1 MLGPV
6 KTAVRSLLRRP
17 AVAVVAVVS
26 LAVGIGVNTAVFSI
40 VDALF
45 LRPPAIQN
53 PENLVYVIGHFKD
66 SGDAIFDWSDYK
78 EITAQTSAFSGVTA
92 YMRRGGEWR
101 NGDEMTMLLVHCI
114 ADNYFDLLG
123 VKPALGRIPE
133 PGRDYSGD
141 SEPPLILTNW
151 FWRERMGGRA
161 DIIGQPMQFRD
172 HVFRVAAVLPPGF
185 QGVDSM
191 GFAHVWIP
199 AGSWA
204 RFWKSDLERGGGQ
217 FEVLGRLRHGATIE
231 QAQAQ
236 LDLVARRIEANDSR
250 VPKGRGFVARSIGR
264 QFRERLLPGVLIMA
278 VVALVLLVACANVAA
293 VLLAHAEARRRE
305 IGVRL
310 ALGAGHF
317 ALLRQFLTESAV
329 LACVGAVAGLLLGS
343 WLITLA
349 PVLAPPSDV
358 PIKFDFRV
366 DGRLL
371 LFTGAAVLLTL
382 VIFGLAPLIYS
393 MRVSLLEAL
402 AGSRS
407 VGRSSRSI
415 ARFGFVAAQVALSV
429 VLVAGAVV
437 LMRALAD
444 ARDIYPGY
452 DTSRPL
458 ALVFA
463 SLDGSGGKRPETVV
477 YNEAVS
483 RMMAIGGVETVTY
496 ARHLPLVDSGS
507 GAYISVIPQG
517 APADAT
523 PPRVYFNLVGPRFFE
538 TLGVRMTSGRPFAD
552 SDHHGG
558 APVAI
563 VNAEAARRFWPG
575 QDARGKTLRI
585 RDQQYEVVGVAANG
599 RIASLYETPAPAIF
613 LPASRIEWGET
624 ILIAR
629 TKVDPAAVLKE
640 VAKTAGRTTGLRVYM
655 SMTLRTL
662 MKDALYRDWVP
673 TVLGC
678 ALAVIGLLLAAG
690 GLYGAISYATQRRM
704 SEFGVRIAVGARAG
718 QIGSLV
724 LKQAAWI
731 CCTGI
736 PAGVVLFAATFRYYG
751 ATLLR
756 NRPLD
761 TISLVVATA
770 VTIAVVLLGAI
781 VPAVR
786 AAKLDPVQV
795 LRSE

>member
-1 MLGPV
+1 V
-6 KTAVRSLLRRP
+6 T
-17 AVAVVAVVS
+17 VVAVVS
-26 LAVGIGVNTAVFSI
+26 LAVGIGVNSAVFSI

-45 LRPPAIQN
+45 LRPPAIRN
-53 PENLVYVIGHFKD
+53 PDNLVYVIGHFKD
-66 SGDAIFDWSDYK
+66 SGDAIFDWSDYQ
-78 EITAQTSAFSGVTA
+78 EITAQNTAFSGVTG

-101 NGDEMTMLLVHCI
+101 NGDEMTMLLVHCV

-123 VKPALGRIPE
+123 VRPAFGQIPE
-133 PGRDYSGD
+133 AGHDYSAD
-141 SEPPLILTNW
+141 AEPPLILTNW
-151 FWRERMGGRA
+151 FWRERMGGRP
-161 DIIGQPMQFRD
+161 DVIGQRMQFRD
-172 HVFRVAAVLPPGF
+172 HVFRIAAVLPPGF
-185 QGVDSM
+185 QGVDTL

-204 RFWKSDLERGGGQ
+204 RFWKNDLERGGGQ
-217 FEVLGRLRHGATIE
+217 FEVLGRLRQGATIE

-310 ALGAGHF
+310 ALGAGRF
-317 ALLRQFLTESAV
+317 ALLRQFLTESTV
-329 LACVGAVAGLLLGS
+329 LAFTGAAAGLLLGS

-349 PVLAPPSDV
+349 PALAPPSDV

-366 DGRLL
+366 DLRLL
-371 LFTGAAVLLTL
+371 IFTAGAVLVTL
-382 VIFGLAPLIYS
+382 LIFGLAPLAYS
-393 MRVSLLEAL
+393 LRVSLLEAL
-402 AGSRS
+402 AGSRTA
-407 VGRSSRSI
+407 GRNSRSV

-429 VLVAGAVV
+429 VLVAGAFV
-437 LMRALAD
+437 LMRGLAD

-452 DTSRPL
+452 DSSRPL

-463 SLDGSGGKRPETVV
+463 SLDGTGGKRPETTV
-477 YNEAVS
+477 YDEAAA
-483 RMMAIGGVETVTY
+483 RMQSAGGVETVTY

-507 GAYISVIPQG
+507 GAYLSVVPQG
-517 APADAT
+517 AAADAT
-523 PPRVYFNLVGPRFFE
+523 PPRIYFNLVGPRFFE
-538 TLGVRMTSGRPFAD
+538 ILGVRMTSGRRFTD

-558 APVAI
+558 AAATI

-575 QDARGKTLRI
+575 QDALGKTLRI
-585 RDQQYEVVGVAANG
+585 HDQQYEVVGVATNG

-613 LPASRIEWGET
+613 LPACRLEWGET
-624 ILIAR
+624 IFIAR
-629 TKVDPAAVLKE
+629 TKADPAAVLKE
-640 VAKTAGRTTGLRVYM
+640 IAKAAGRTTGLRVYA
-655 SMTLRTL
+655 STTLRTL
-662 MKDALYRDWVP
+662 MKDALHADWVP

-678 ALAVIGLLLAAG
+678 ALASIGLLLAAG
-690 GLYGAISYATQRRM
+690 GLYGTISYATQMRM
-704 SEFGVRIAVGARAG
+704 SEFGVRVAVGARAR

-724 LKQAAWI
+724 LKQAVWI
-731 CCTGI
+731 CCAGVPT
-736 PAGVVLFAATFRYYG
+736 GVVLFVAAYRYYG
-751 ATLLR
+751 AMLLR

-761 TISLVVATA
+761 LVSVVIGAAVA
-770 VTIAVVLLGAI
+770 VAVVLAGAL
-781 VPAVR
+781 VPALR
-786 AAKLDPVQV
+786 ASRLDPLQV

>member
-1 MLGPV
+1 
-6 KTAVRSLLRRP
+6 
-17 AVAVVAVVS
+17 VAVVAVVS
-26 LAVGIGVNTAVFSI
+26 LAVGIGVNSAVFSI

-45 LRPPAIQN
+45 LRPPAIHN
-53 PENLVYVIGHFKD
+53 PDNLVYVIGHFKD
-66 SGDAIFDWSDYK
+66 SGDAIFDWSDYQ
-78 EITAQTSAFSGVTA
+78 EMTSQTTAFSDVTA

-101 NGDEMTMLLVHCI
+101 NGEEMTMLLVQCV

-123 VKPALGRIPE
+123 VKPALGQIPE
-133 PGRDYSGD
+133 AGRDYSAD
-141 SEPPLILTNW
+141 PEPPLVLTNW
-151 FWRERMGGRA
+151 FWRERMGARP
-161 DIIGQPMQFRD
+161 DVIGQTMQFRD
-172 HVFRVAAVLPPGF
+172 HVFRIASVLPAGF
-185 QGVDSM
+185 QGVDSQ
-191 GFAHVWIP
+191 GLAHVWIP

-217 FEVLGRLRHGATIE
+217 FEVLGRLRQGATIE

-236 LDLVARRIEANDSR
+236 LHLVARRIEANDSR
-250 VPKGRGFVARSIGR
+250 VPKGREFVARSIGR

-310 ALGAGHF
+310 ALGAGRF

-329 LACVGAVAGLLLGS
+329 LAVAGAIAGLLLGS

-349 PVLAPPSDV
+349 PALAPPSDV
-358 PIKFDFRV
+358 PIKFDFRI
-366 DGRLL
+366 DARLL
-371 LFTGAAVLLTL
+371 IFTAGAVLVTL
-382 VIFGLAPLIYS
+382 VIFGLAPLAYS
-393 MRVSLLEAL
+393 LRVSLLEAL
-402 AGSRS
+402 AGSRTA
-407 VGRSSRSI
+407 GRSSRSP

-429 VLVAGAVV
+429 VLVAGAFV

-458 ALVFA
+458 ALLFA
-463 SLDGSGGKRPETVV
+463 GLDGSGGKRPETAV
-477 YNEAVS
+477 YDEAVS
-483 RMMAIGGVETVTY
+483 RMISAGGVETVTY

-507 GAYISVIPQG
+507 GAYLSVVPQG
-517 APADAT
+517 AAADAT
-523 PPRVYFNLVGPRFFE
+523 PPRIYFNLVGPRFFE
-538 TLGVRMTSGRPFAD
+538 VMGVRMTLGRTFTD

-558 APVAI
+558 APAAI

-575 QDARGKTLRI
+575 QDALGKTLRI
-585 RDQQYEVVGVAANG
+585 RDQQYEVVGIATNG

-613 LPASRIEWGET
+613 LPASRLEWGET

-629 TKVDPAAVLKE
+629 TKADLAAILKE
-640 VAKTAGRTTGLRVYM
+640 IAKAAGRTMGLRVYA

-662 MKDALYRDWVP
+662 MKDALYADWIP

-678 ALAVIGLLLAAG
+678 ALGSIGLLLAAG

-704 SEFGVRIAVGARAG
+704 SEFGVRVAVGARAR

-724 LKQAAWI
+724 LKQALWI
-731 CCTGI
+731 CCAGV
-736 PAGVVLFAATFRYYG
+736 PAGVVLFAAAYRYYG

-761 TISLVVATA
+761 LTSLGIGAAVA
-770 VTIAVVLLGAI
+770 VAVVLAGAI
-781 VPAVR
+781 IPALR
-786 AAKLDPVQV
+786 AARLDPVQV